1 MSRKNKRHFSST
13 AIVPVTPRPIIVQ
26 KNRERQLSS
35 EEIEL
40 LKRTVCKGADN
51 DEFAL
56 FLWTCKK
63 HKLDPITKQIYAV
76 FRNVTKHHQDEKGIW
91 VSGRQMTIQM
101 GIDGLRALAG
111 RHHKDFGGAD
121 EPTFVMSGKV
131 TPAGRPIP
139 DSATVRLWKKGL
151 EHPIVGVAYWDEFAP
166 RDLSETKAD
175 FYNRMPRHMLAK
187 CAEALAIRKGYPD
200 LSDIY
205 TDAEM
210 VQADEEYTP
219 EGRIITDANGFT
231 ASGRAV
237 TYEANRQLGKA
248 RQQEVLDEKLAHGH
262 EPGSAKAT
270 MAEASLARV
279 EAADRE
285 LKEKKPE
292 APASKHEQDKP
303 LGTIELDLADS
314 TAPIIRG
321 DIGDLLELIQ
331 KHCTAKWSGDWWHI
345 LPTDVPTIHAMG
357 KQLNYRVVEIL
368 PKDFPSTPQEGKRV
382 ATSQG
387 EKGNGTPSA
396 CSKSSNPPSSRKEQ
410 TKPTASAGKPQ
421 SPGAEPFIVTGTIE
435 RVFVTLKGNKSF
447 AMVTIKTPEG
457 AKREAGCWDKDVYG
471 YLDKGK
477 GKDAEVFFQTKG
489 NYTNI
494 VGLKRIG
501 RVEFEHNKVPILNRD
516 REPGAAGNLFQP

>member
-1 MSRKNKRHFSST
+1 
-13 AIVPVTPRPIIVQ
+13 
-26 KNRERQLSS
+26 
-35 EEIEL
+35 
-40 LKRTVCKGADN
+40 
-51 DEFAL
+51 
-56 FLWTCKK
+56 
-63 HKLDPITKQIYAV
+63 
-76 FRNVTKHHQDEKGIW
+76 
-91 VSGRQMTIQM
+91 MTIQM

-166 RDLSETKAD
+166 RDLAEAKAD

-231 ASGRAV
+231 VSGRAV

-248 RQQEVLDEKLAHGH
+248 RQQEVLDEKLGHGH
-262 EPGSAKAT
+262 EPGSDKAK
-270 MAEASLARV
+270 MAEAALARV
-279 EAADRE
+279 EAADKE
-285 LKEKKPE
+285 LKEKKIPGSNPGRDAAHVDSGSTE
-292 APASKHEQDKP
+292 SEGLKPSAADKP
-303 LGTIELDLADS
+303 RGTIEL
-314 TAPIIRG
+314 TMTEREGVIVRG
-321 DIGDLLELIQ
+321 DIGDLVELIQ
-331 KHCTAKWSGDWWHI
+331 KHCTARWVNDWWHI

-368 PKDFPSTPQEGKRV
+368 PKEFPSTPQEGKRV
-382 ATSQG
+382 ATSQE

-396 CSKSSNPPSSRKEQ
+396 SSKSSNPPSSRKEQ

-435 RVFVTLKGNKSF
+435 RVFVTIKGNKSF

-494 VGLKRIG
+494 TGLKRIG

>member
-1 MSRKNKRHFSST
+1 
-13 AIVPVTPRPIIVQ
+13 
-26 KNRERQLSS
+26 
-35 EEIEL
+35 
-40 LKRTVCKGADN
+40 VCKGADN

-76 FRNVTKHHQDEKGIW
+76 FRNVSKHHQDEKGIW
-91 VSGRQMTIQM
+91 IAGRQMTIQM

-111 RHHKDFGGAD
+111 RHHRDFGGAD
-121 EPTFVMSGKV
+121 EPTFVMSGTK

-139 DSATVRLWKKGL
+139 ESATVRLWKKGL

-210 VQADEEYTP
+210 VQADQEYTP

-248 RQQEVLDEKLAHGH
+248 RQAEVLDEKLGHGH
-262 EPGSAKAT
+262 EPGSDKAK
-270 MAEASLARV
+270 MAEAALARV
-279 EAADRE
+279 EAADKE
-285 LKEKKPE
+285 LAETKMDIKQEPPQV
-292 APASKHEQDKP
+292 APLDSKHEEAKP
-303 LGTIELDLADS
+303 RGTIELVHSADQG
-314 TAPIIRG
+314 TIIRG
-321 DIGDLLELIQ
+321 DIGDLVELIQ
-331 KHCTAKWSGDWWHI
+331 KHCTATWKDDWWHI
-345 LPTDVPTIHAMG
+345 LPTDVSTIHAMG
-357 KQLNYRVVEIL
+357 KQLNYRIVEIF
-368 PKDFPSTPQEGKRV
+368 PKDLPPKGK
-382 ATSQG
+382 T
-387 EKGNGTPSA
+387 E
-396 CSKSSNPPSSRKEQ
+396 RKE
-410 TKPTASAGKPQ
+410 TPKTTTASAGKSQ
-421 SPGAEPFIVTGTIE
+421 SPGAEPFIVKGTIE
-435 RVFVTLKGNKSF
+435 RVFVTLKGEKSF

-457 AKREAGCWDKDVYG
+457 AKREAGCWDKDIYG

-477 GKDAEVFFQTKG
+477 GKEAEVFFQTKG
-489 NYTNI
+489 QYTNI
-494 VGLKRIG
+494 TGLKRIG